1 MMMHTQIERLKTP
14 EEEELTKKL
23 ADLALLESTLVQK
36 ELELRTLQA
45 ELRVFEAEY
54 FRIVGIR
61 YAELDRIKAEIL
73 EFQAR
78 FNPKDDEARKRAED
92 ARFRAEES
100 ARETRGFLDGER
112 PREFSPSESLK
123 SLYRRVAKTI
133 HPDLATDE
141 TECAQRQRLMAEA
154 NRAYEDGDEARLEA
168 ILRGWESSPDRVK
181 GEGVEAELI
190 RVIRKIAQVEERL
203 QAIET
208 EIARLKG
215 SELYQLKLKVE
226 EAGREGRDLLNEMA
240 SQLDEEISLKRE
252 KLRNLRASRGGR
264 A

>member
-1 MMMHTQIERLKTP
+1 MHTQVERRKTP

-23 ADLALLESTLVQK
+23 AELASLESTLVQK

-45 ELRVFEAEY
+45 QLRVFEAEY

-61 YAELDRIKAEIL
+61 YAELDEIKAKIL

-78 FNPKDDEARKRAED
+78 RNPENEKARQRAEQ

-100 ARETRGFLDGER
+100 AKETRGFLEKEK
-112 PREFSPSESLK
+112 PKKFSPSESLK
-123 SLYRRVAKTI
+123 NLYRRVAKSI

-141 TECAQRQRLMAEA
+141 RECARRQRLMAEA
-154 NRAYEDGDEARLEA
+154 NRAYEEGNEARLEA
-168 ILRGWESSPDRVK
+168 ILRGWESSPDRVN
-181 GEGVEAELI
+181 GEGVGAELI

-203 QAIET
+203 QAIES
-208 EIARLKG
+208 EIAKLKG
-215 SELYQLKLKVE
+215 SELYRLKLKVE
-226 EAGREGRDLLNEMA
+226 EAERKGRDLLHEMA
-240 SQLDEEISLKRE
+240 SQLDDEISLARQ
-252 KLRNLRASRGGR
+252 KLNNLRASGGGR